1 MRGGNLVFTKSDEEI
16 SIEQISE
23 DNLTIFPYN
32 KKIKIWVIVLIL
44 FILISFVTNL
54 LATRNKPT
62 TEEQFICVSLGYDY
76 YEPGDWN
83 CKEIR
88 EDYDTYKIQI
98 LISNLAF
105 FPIGISLVSI
115 FVNLKRKKALKKSQN
130 NDLS

>member
-1 MRGGNLVFTKSDEEI
+1 MRGGNLVFSKSDGEI

-23 DNLTIFPYN
+23 DNLTIFSYN

-44 FILISFVTNL
+44 FILISFVTNV

-130 NDLS
+130 NDLF